1 MSYLDLELGEL
12 AHDDLF
18 GLFEAM
24 SAIEMMD
31 PKMDAGMHQLNNGSK
46 KVLSFEQAVKAGKLE
61 LKNINPIT
69 FIGTKISHPFTLI
82 FNNFLIQESLII
94 V

>member
-1 MSYLDLELGEL
+1 MIFTDLELGEL

-31 PKMDAGMHQLNNGSK
+31 PKMDAGMHQATNGNK
-46 KVLSFEQAVKAGKLE
+46 KVLNFDQAVRAGKLE
-61 LKNINPIT
+61 LKKVSPAQ
-69 FIGTKISHPFTLI
+69 FIGIPR
-82 FNNFLIQESLII
+82 Q
-94 V
+94 

>member
-1 MSYLDLELGEL
+1 MGCNGFSLLCYTIELELGEL

-31 PKMDAGMHQLNNGSK
+31 PKMDAGMNQMKNGTR
-46 KVLSFEQAVKAGKLE
+46 KVLNFEQAVKADKLE
-61 LKNINPIT
+61 LKNVP
-69 FIGTKISHPFTLI
+69 FSLLIGR
-82 FNNFLIQESLII
+82 N
-94 V
+94 